1 MRTSSKIKISLLITQ
16 VILSALILLQ
26 LYKCDEVT
34 VAKVDS
40 FDVVN
45 IDNVV
50 QVPETSTFVL
60 MASAFVLLKL
70 TKNT

>member
-26 LYKCDEVT
+26 LYKYDEGA
-34 VAKVDS
+34 VAKVDR

-45 IDNVV
+45 IDKVV
-50 QVPETSTFVL
+50 QVPEPSTIVL
-60 MASAFVLLKL
+60 IAGALVLFKL
-70 TKNT
+70 TRNA

>member
-16 VILSALILLQ
+16 VILSALIFLQ

-45 IDNVV
+45 IDKVV
-50 QVPETSTFVL
+50 QVPEPSTIIL
-60 MASAFVLLKL
+60 ISSAFVLFKL
-70 TKNT
+70 TRNV